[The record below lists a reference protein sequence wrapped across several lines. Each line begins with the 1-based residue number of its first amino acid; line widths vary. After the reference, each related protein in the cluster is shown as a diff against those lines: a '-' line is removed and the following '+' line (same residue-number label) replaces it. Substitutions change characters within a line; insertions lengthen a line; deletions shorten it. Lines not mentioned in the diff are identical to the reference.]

1 MCLGLRRHVETT
13 GQGEDRDLGI
23 SLVVGQP
30 GARLEV
36 EEDKGDRRPV
46 IDRHLSMSTADGF
59 VLFAQPSR
67 DRTQVEDVL

>member
-1 MCLGLRRHVETT
+1 MRPGRRRHLEAT

-23 SLVVGQP
+23 GLMVCQP
-30 GARLEV
+30 GTRLKV

-59 VLFAQPSR
+59 VLLAQPSC
-67 DRTQVEDVL
+67 DRTQVEDML

>member
-1 MCLGLRRHVETT
+1 MRLGRRRHLETT

-23 SLVVGQP
+23 SLVVLQP
-30 GARLEV
+30 GASLEV
-36 EEDKGDRRPV
+36 EEDKRDRHPV

-67 DRTQVEDVL
+67 DRAQVEDML